1 MKLGKSRF
9 EFQLDKIDKLFAE
22 AKVQEDPAQW
32 LFTHDLRTPA
42 FMLEGLSKMY
52 AAHHNK
58 PLFKKLNEKFNTS
71 FS

>member
-32 LFTHDLRTPA
+32 LFTHDLRTPSDIQS
-42 FMLEGLSKMY
+42 ME
-52 AAHHNK
+52 
-58 PLFKKLNEKFNTS
+58 
-71 FS
+71 